1 LLERA
6 WGFKSLRP
14 HDDVSAVGRHA
25 LAVALLIGI
34 ALCAK
39 AGTAHTRAATSLSAN
54 WSGYLAAGGPF
65 SVTDATFNV
74 PNLTAAPS
82 TTSTSEW
89 VGIDGTNPKDRSLI
103 QAGVSE
109 TYDPHAN
116 LVRFHAWWEIMP
128 ALETIVPLPV
138 DAGDRISVSIGRLSS
153 GTWRIAIRN
162 VTRHRAFTTTQPY
175 SGPGRTAD
183 WIVEA
188 PSDPRGRIKTLGHYV
203 PDVTFS
209 NVHLGGHRGALQPQ
223 SMVQN
228 GKVVSEVSRVRA
240 NGFSVGYRG

>member
-1 LLERA
+1 MA
-6 WGFKSLRP
+6 
-14 HDDVSAVGRHA
+14 
-25 LAVALLIGI
+25 I
-34 ALCAK
+34 ALCAT
-39 AGTAHTRAATSLSAN
+39 AGTARTQTATGLSSN
-54 WSGYLAAGGPF
+54 WSGYLAGGGPF

-89 VGIDGTNPKDRSLI
+89 VGIDGTDPKDRSLI

-109 TYDPHAN
+109 TYDPKAN
-116 LVRFHAWWEIMP
+116 LVRFHAWWEILP

-138 DAGDRISVSIGRLSS
+138 NAGDRISVSIGRLSR

-162 VTRHRAFTTTQPY
+162 VTRGRTFTTTQPY
-175 SGPGRTAD
+175 GGPGRTAD

-188 PSDPRGRIKTLGHYV
+188 PSDPHGRIKTLGHYV

-209 NVHLGGHRGALQPQ
+209 HVHLGGHRDALQPQ
-223 SMVQN
+223 SLVQN
-228 GKVVSEVSRVRA
+228 GRVVSEVSQVRT